1 VPRVTLVPASLAS
14 RRCIAAAVLAWLCGA
29 ALAGPAAA
37 SGVDDPVL
45 TLLQARGLVAM
56 EAVETVEAA
65 RDAAPAPASGTAGD
79 AADATSQ
86 LVLAAMNFLD
96 IDYRY
101 GGNSAEEG
109 FDCSGFTRHVFATAL
124 GVSLPRRADEQ
135 ARAPALHA
143 VARDRLQPGD
153 LVFFNTLRRAF
164 SHVGLYIGDGRFV
177 HAPRTGAQVRIESL
191 GAGYW
196 ARRFDGARRLGASA
210 SASAAPA
217 ATAAPVADEVFDGW
231 TSPH

>member
-1 VPRVTLVPASLAS
+1 MTLVPASLVS
-14 RRCIAAAVLAWLCGA
+14 RPCIAVAVLGWLCGA

-45 TLLQARGLVAM
+45 TLLQARGLV
-56 EAVETVEAA
+56 TVEAA
-65 RDAAPAPASGTAGD
+65 RDAAPAPAPASGTARD

-191 GAGYW
+191 RVGYW

-210 SASAAPA
+210 SAAAAAPA
-217 ATAAPVADEVFDGW
+217 ATAARVADEVFDGW